1 MATLTGLISAVSEP
15 SGLWATIIKAFE
27 SGVGSYILAVLLLTI
42 IIRVV
47 WAPVDTFNKKSNK
60 KMMRNQAKLQPQ
72 LEKLEKQYGKDPNL
86 LNRKKQELYKKAN
99 AGLGGGCLFM
109 IIFMAL
115 NLTIFGTMFTTMNA
129 FSSYKVYDNYEVMK
143 DSYANVLNVV
153 DGVDE
158 LVLEDIVENYKDVK
172 VVVEKNKISLVNK
185 KDSNVVY
192 ATGNYVTKFETKKVK
207 KDNKVTYKETKVAEL
222 INTYIKDDKD
232 QSTEFIGGKTV
243 TINDKEI
250 KYSTAIQTIATNY
263 TNSVYEKQK
272 EETSFLWVG
281 NIWVA
286 DSPFKQSVLD
296 FNAYKGMVGD
306 DNVAT
311 NEELIYNSFMA
322 TIKDKY
328 NTTNGYFILAIISV
342 GITYLSML
350 FSNGIKKKKTGQPE
364 VKQNKAMMIIMP
376 LIMGVFAIMYN
387 SVFAFYL
394 VASQAINVLL
404 TPLENLIID
413 KWEARDMKKEEEKN
427 TVEYSRKKI

>member
-15 SGLWATIIKAFE
+15 SGLWAIIIKAFE
-27 SGVGSYILAVLLLTI
+27 NGVGSYILAVLLLTI

-47 WAPVDTFNKKSNK
+47 WAPVDTLNKKSSK
-60 KMMRNQAKLQPQ
+60 KMMRNQAKIQPQ
-72 LEKLEKQYGKDPNL
+72 MEKLEKQYAKDPNL

-143 DSYANVLNVV
+143 DSYANVLNIV
-153 DGVDE
+153 DSTDDTTM
-158 LVLEDIVENYKDVK
+158 EDIVKNYKDVK

-185 KDSNVVY
+185 ADSSVVY
-192 ATGNYVTKFETKKVK
+192 ATGDYVTKFETKKSK
-207 KDNKVTYKETKVAEL
+207 KDNKTTYKETKIAAL
-222 INTYIKDDKD
+222 INKYVTDDKD
-232 QSTEFIGGKTV
+232 TTTEFIGGKTV
-243 TINDKEI
+243 TINGKEVR
-250 KYSTAIQTIATNY
+250 YSTAIQAIATNY
-263 TNSVYEKQK
+263 TNSVYEEQQK
-272 EETSFLWVG
+272 ETSFLWVG

-296 FNAYKGMVGD
+296 FKAYREMVGG

-311 NEELIYNSFMA
+311 NEEFIYNSFMK

-328 NTTNGYFILAIISV
+328 NTTNGYFILAVISV

-350 FSNGIKKKKTGQPE
+350 FSNGIKKKKTAQPE

-413 KWEARDMKKEEEKN
+413 KWEARDIKKEEEKN
-427 TVEYSRKKI
+427 AVEYSRKKI